1 MFRLSVVG
9 QVISGPTEFDV
20 DRRKT
25 VGRYPGSSIQ
35 LLGMTVSKE
44 HCTVEAVLGEYV
56 LVRDLG
62 SLNGT
67 FVNGRRVVG
76 EARAYP
82 GSEIGVGTFRLYVED
97 VPSDGAYEAVTPRVF
112 RAVTP
117 APRRL

>member
-1 MFRLSVVG
+1 MFRLSIVKG
-9 QVISGPTEFDV
+9 FYGGPDVFDV

-25 VGRYPGSSIQ
+25 VGRHPANGIQ

-44 HCTVEAVLGEYV
+44 HCTVEVVLGRYV

-67 FVNGRRVVG
+67 FVDGKKVEG

-82 GSEIGVGTFRLYVED
+82 GSEIRVGTFDLLVED
-97 VPSDGAYEAVTPRVF
+97 RPSDGAYQAITPVRF
-112 RAVTP
+112 RLSRP
-117 APRRL
+117 

>member
-1 MFRLSVVG
+1 MFRLSIVKG
-9 QVISGPTEFDV
+9 AYGGPDVFDV

-25 VGRYPGSSIQ
+25 VGRHPAAGIQ

-44 HCTVEAVLGEYV
+44 HCTVEVVLGKYV

-67 FVNGRRVVG
+67 LVDGKKVVG

-82 GSEIGVGTFRLYVED
+82 GSEITVGTFSLLVED
-97 VPSDGAYEAVTPRVF
+97 RPTDGAYQAVTPVRF
-112 RAVTP
+112 RLEN
-117 APRRL
+117 R